1 MGEIARAAELI
12 FEARTRGRRL
22 AHLPESVRPADEAEA
37 YDVQDRLHR
46 LMAKS
51 PFGPRAGFKI
61 GCTTPVM
68 QSYLGIDHPCA
79 GIISASGVYHGSRSF
94 GAGDFVRPG
103 IECEIAVEL
112 ARDIGPDDGPFTPDS
127 VAEAVACLYPAI
139 EVVDDR
145 YLEWKSFDLPTLV
158 ADDFFHAAVLLGPR
172 VDNWRSLDLSAVR
185 GRAFVDGGQVGEGKG
200 ADVLG
205 HPMNALAWL
214 AGLRA
219 ARGDRLKAG
228 EIISLGSLTETRWL
242 DPGTRVEVVIDGLGD
257 IGLTYAAT
265 VGGRSS

>member
-1 MGEIARAAELI
+1 M
-12 FEARTRGRRL
+12 
-22 AHLPESVRPADEAEA
+22 PEGVRPADESEA

-68 QSYLGIDHPCA
+68 QRYLGIDHPCA
-79 GIISASGVYHGSRSF
+79 GIVSTSGVLRGMQNF
-94 GAGDFVRPG
+94 AAGDFVRPG

-112 ARDIGPDDGPFTPDS
+112 ARDIGPEDGPFTPEH
-127 VAEAVACLYPAI
+127 VAEAVGCLFPAI

-158 ADDFFHAAVLLGPR
+158 ADDFFHAAVVLGPR
-172 VDNWRSLDLSAVR
+172 VTHWRGLDLAEVR
-185 GRAFVDGGQVGEGKG
+185 GRTFVDGGQVGEGKG

-219 ARGDRLKAG
+219 SRGDKLRAG
-228 EIISLGSLTETRWL
+228 EIVSLGSLTETRWL
-242 DPGTRVEVVIDGLGD
+242 DPGTRAEIVIDGLG
-257 IGLTYAAT
+257 G
-265 VGGRSS
+265 VGISYGV